1 ARISANPQAS
11 DTYQFNNQQLLLSI
25 PQIALRPHYT
35 GIAPQALWNDGIPA
49 FLMDYQASSFRSSYR
64 SNGATLNTNGMDV
77 QLLPGLNFGAW
88 RLRNLTT
95 WQKQNSQKGK
105 WQTSYT
111 YAERGLY
118 SLKSRLTLGDRFTP
132 SDVFDSVPF
141 RGGMIGSD
149 DSMVPYSQ
157 RAFAP
162 VVQGVAQ
169 TQARIEVKQNGY
181 VIYNTTVAPGPFTL
195 SDLPGVNGGGDLQVT
210 VFEADGTRQIFT
222 VPYTTPA
229 IALRQ
234 GYMKYNVMMGQYR
247 SADTSVDK
255 VPVGQATIMY
265 GLPWNLTAYSGGQWA
280 SHYQAGT
287 LGLGVSLGA
296 FGAVS
301 VDSTLSRGQKRNQD
315 VERGQSWRV
324 RYSKSFEST
333 NTGFTLASYQYAS
346 PGYNTLSGVLDS
358 YRSG

>member
-1 ARISANPQAS
+1 
-11 DTYQFNNQQLLLSI
+11 
-25 PQIALRPHYT
+25 
-35 GIAPQALWNDGIPA
+35 
-49 FLMDYQASSFRSSYR
+49 
-64 SNGATLNTNGMDV
+64 
-77 QLLPGLNFGAW
+77 
-88 RLRNLTT
+88 
-95 WQKQNSQKGK
+95 
-105 WQTSYT
+105 
-111 YAERGLY
+111 
-118 SLKSRLTLGDRFTP
+118 
-132 SDVFDSVPF
+132 
-141 RGGMIGSD
+141 
-149 DSMVPYSQ
+149 Q

-181 VIYNTTVAPGPFTL
+181 VIYNTTVAPGPFAL

-234 GYMKYNVMMGQYR
+234 GYLKYNVMMGQYR

-358 YRSG
+358 YRSGEAWSSKDYWYPGAGYQSSWNNNNFADKRKSRTSVTLNQPLGEWGALYFS